1 MLDVREYTCRIVRVI
16 DGDTI
21 IVDIDLGYGLWQVG
35 QKLRLRNID
44 AAETNDPDP
53 RLRALAKYQRDWVL
67 SKLEVGKVYRYK
79 SHQTKA
85 GDEREKYGRFV
96 ACFSEL
102 QDYPVVAYNG
112 KISRDRL
119 SHWHIAL
126 YESLVRQGRIEAVK

>member
-1 MLDVREYTCRIVRVI
+1 MLEVREYTCRIVRVI

-21 IVDIDLGYGLWQVG
+21 VVDIDLGYGLWQVG
-35 QKLRLRNID
+35 QPLRLRGID

-53 RLRALAKYQRDWVL
+53 RLRALSKYQREWVS

-79 SHQTKA
+79 SYQTKS

-96 ACFSEL
+96 AYFSEL
-102 QDYPVVAYNG
+102 WDYPVIAYNG

-119 SHWHIAL
+119 TTLHVDL
-126 YESLVRQGRIEAVK
+126 YQSLVDVGQIE

>member
-1 MLDVREYTCRIVRVI
+1 MLKVREYTCRIVRVI

-21 IVDIDLGYGLWQVG
+21 VVDIDLGYGLWQVG
-35 QKLRLRNID
+35 QALRLRGID
-44 AAETNDPDP
+44 AAEMSDSDP

-96 ACFSEL
+96 AHFSEL
-102 QDYPVVAYNG
+102 WDYPVTAYNG

-119 SHWHIAL
+119 TTLHIDL
-126 YESLVRQGRIEAVK
+126 YQSLVDVGRIKAAK